1 MLIWKDSEIL
11 REEDNFFSIFLYAD
25 RNLFSENSFF
35 GISLKVIA
43 FIFLIFILAF
53 VEQRWK

>member
-1 MLIWKDSEIL
+1 MLVWNDSEIL
-11 REEDNFFSIFLYAD
+11 REEAIFFIILYAD
-25 RNLFSENSFF
+25 RDLFSENSFF

-53 VEQRWK
+53 VEQR